1 MEKTEKTSKQ
11 IVSLTWTIRD
21 MEEQM
26 KAEDD
31 TFLKV
36 SIILKWKHMNVI
48 FTEIKIRF
56 GFAECFFF
64 FFALLFLYLQ
74 NFKNT
79 LQRSVVFLF

>member
-31 TFLKV
+31 AFLKV
-36 SIILKWKHMNVI
+36 SIILKWKH
-48 FTEIKIRF
+48 
-56 GFAECFFF
+56 ECHFH
-64 FFALLFLYLQ
+64 
-74 NFKNT
+74 
-79 LQRSVVFLF
+79 